1 MSIYGESMSLITE
14 GKISNKIKNKIKKIK
29 SNLSGLKNK
38 NKGENTEE
46 PNRAFVKKYFYN
58 IDKFLYID
66 ISILNTYKNNID
78 NLDYDELDWD
88 CEELVEDFSTK
99 LKEKTGSSNLY
110 TFSNGKYI
118 DTLFQSFI
126 KSKNKLNC
134 SDDDINIIRSKIEKA
149 IKLNTSN
156 IEIYSD
162 FIEKF
167 ENSSAFN
174 DDVDE
179 FDDSLYIICDILEGI
194 NISLNK
200 ILNMINK

>member
-1 MSIYGESMSLITE
+1 MGIYGESMSLVTE
-14 GKISNKIKNKIKKIK
+14 SKTLNKIKNKIKKIK
-29 SNLSGLKNK
+29 TDLSSLKNK

-58 IDKFLYID
+58 IDKFLYLD

-78 NLDYDELDWD
+78 SLDYDELDWD
-88 CEELVEDFSTK
+88 CEELVEDFSAK
-99 LKEKTGSSNLY
+99 LKERTGSSNLY
-110 TFSNGKYI
+110 TFNNGKYI

-126 KSKNKLNC
+126 KSKNKFNC
-134 SDDDINIIRSKIEKA
+134 SDDDINIIRSKIDKA